1 MTFSTLNS
9 DLFSR
14 DAEGYFQIVDFN
26 QIREIYEI
34 AQDIKDI
41 ENSDHRDY
49 LKDIDEVE
57 IEYPE
62 VNFAVGI

>member
-9 DLFSR
+9 DLFSK

>member
-1 MTFSTLNS
+1 MTFSTPNS
-9 DLFSR
+9 DLFSK

-34 AQDIKDI
+34 AQDIQDI

-62 VNFAVGI
+62 VNFGVGI